1 MKRSIPRSLIN
12 KALQAQ
18 QEASEEREASAE
30 TDAGGPTDSPSV
42 PKPFQRS
49 SAGAGSAWKSG
60 ALAQTQAS
68 LEQNREQIT
77 QDILSGRLEVAI
89 SPNQISDP
97 LGTDRRSDWIEQA
110 AFKSLL
116 RSIEVN
122 GQDTPIL
129 VWPKDE
135 TWAPDPLDPT
145 NVEGVEFVML
155 TGRRRHAVAEQLGL
169 PLRAVLAPADKR
181 EGVSGKFEMLFFR
194 FRENEEREDL
204 SPFERLLSIGEMFET
219 LNATTEGEK
228 LTAVAFAE
236 RVGVHESIISRA
248 RAVFRSRDAIL
259 NAFKNVY
266 EMSFRDLQDALSAV
280 SDKIQ
285 STPKAKPKPTK
296 LMITRKIGSR
306 KLSISSIN
314 GKLSVSA
321 AGLKMDKKGLEG
333 LGDLIADYLQ
343 KHRPDNEA

>member
-1 MKRSIPRSLIN
+1 MKRSIPRSVID
-12 KALQAQ
+12 KAMRAQ
-18 QEASEEREASAE
+18 QEAAGEREVSTE
-30 TDAGGPTDSPSV
+30 TGTGMAKDNPSV
-42 PKPFQRS
+42 PEPFQRS
-49 SAGAGSAWKSG
+49 PAGAGSAWRAG

-68 LEQNREQIT
+68 LEQNREKIA
-77 QDILSGRLEVAI
+77 QDILSGRLELAI
-89 SPNQISDP
+89 SPNLISDP
-97 LGTDRRSDWIEQA
+97 LGTDRRADWIVQD

-135 TWAPDPLDPT
+135 TWAPDPLNPT

-169 PLRAVLAPADKR
+169 PLRAVLAPSDKR
-181 EGVSGKFEMLFFR
+181 EGVTGKFEMLFFR

-204 SPFERLLSIGEMFET
+204 SPFERLFSIGEMFET
-219 LNATTEGEK
+219 LSASTEGHE
-228 LTAVAFAE
+228 LTAVSFAE

-259 NAFKNVY
+259 NTFKNVY
-266 EMSFRDLQDALSAV
+266 EMSFRDLQNALSTV
-280 SDKIQ
+280 SDEKQ
-285 STPKAKPKPTK
+285 ANLKAKSKPKK
-296 LMITRKIGSR
+296 LTVTRKVGNR
-306 KLSISSIN
+306 KLSITSIN

-321 AGLKMDKKGLEG
+321 AGLKIDKKGLEG
-333 LGDLIADYLQ
+333 LGDVIADYLQ

>member
-1 MKRSIPRSLIN
+1 MKRSIPRSLID
-12 KALQAQ
+12 KAMRAQ
-18 QEASEEREASAE
+18 QEAAGDREVSAE
-30 TDAGGPTDSPSV
+30 TGTGMAKDNQSV
-42 PKPFQRS
+42 PELFQRS
-49 SAGAGSAWKSG
+49 PAGAGNAWKAG
-60 ALAQTQAS
+60 ALAQTRAS
-68 LEQNREQIT
+68 LEQNRDQIA
-77 QDILSGRLEVAI
+77 QDILSGRLELAI
-89 SPNQISDP
+89 NPNLISDP
-97 LGTDRRSDWIEQA
+97 LGTDRRVDWIEQE

-135 TWAPDPLDPT
+135 TWAPDPLNPT

-155 TGRRRHAVAEQLGL
+155 TGRRRLAVAEQLGL
-169 PLRAVLAPADKR
+169 PLRAVLAPSDKR
-181 EGVSGKFEMLFFR
+181 EGVTGKFEMLFFR

-204 SPFERLLSIGEMFET
+204 SPFERLFSIGEMFET
-219 LNATTEGEK
+219 LNASTEGHK
-228 LTAVAFAE
+228 LTAVLFAE

-259 NAFKNVY
+259 NTFKNVY
-266 EMSFRDLQDALSAV
+266 EMSFRDLQSALSTV
-280 SDKIQ
+280 SDEKRA
-285 STPKAKPKPTK
+285 SPKAKPKPK
-296 LMITRKIGSR
+296 KMMVTRKIGNR
-306 KLSISSIN
+306 KISITSIN

-321 AGLKMDKKGLEG
+321 AGLKIDKKGLEG

>member
-1 MKRSIPRSLIN
+1 MKRSIPRSLID

-18 QEASEEREASAE
+18 QEAAEGREGSVE
-30 TDAGGPTDSPSV
+30 TDTGSATDSPSV
-42 PKPFQRS
+42 PKPFQRP
-49 SAGAGSAWKSG
+49 SAGAGSAWKAG

-68 LEQNREQIT
+68 LEQNRAQIV
-77 QDILSGRLEVAI
+77 QDILSGRLELAI
-89 SPNQISDP
+89 NPSQISDP
-97 LGTDRRSDWIEQA
+97 LGTDRRADWIEQD
-110 AFKSLL
+110 AFRTLL
-116 RSIEVN
+116 KSIEAN

-135 TWAPDPLDPT
+135 AWVPDPLNPT
-145 NVEGVEFVML
+145 DVEGVEFIML
-155 TGRRRHAVAEQLGL
+155 TGRRRLAVAEKLEL
-169 PLRAVLAPADKR
+169 PLRAVLAPSEKR
-181 EGVSGKFEMLFFR
+181 GSVAGKFEMLFFR
-194 FRENEEREDL
+194 FRENEERENL

-219 LNATTEGEK
+219 LNATKEGQK

-266 EMSFRDLQDALSAV
+266 EMSFRDLQSALATV
-280 SDKIQ
+280 SGEKQ
-285 STPKAKPKPTK
+285 ASLKAKPKPKK
-296 LMITRKIGSR
+296 LMVTRKVGNKKI
-306 KLSISSIN
+306 SITSID

-321 AGLKMDKKGLEG
+321 AGLKIDKKGLEG

-343 KHRPDNEA
+343 KHRSDNEA

>member
-1 MKRSIPRSLIN
+1 MKRSIPRSLID
-12 KALQAQ
+12 KAMQAQ
-18 QEASEEREASAE
+18 QEATEDREVSVE
-30 TDAGGPTDSPSV
+30 TKTGTTTDNPSV
-42 PKPFQRS
+42 PKPLQRS

-68 LEQNREQIT
+68 LEQNREKIT
-77 QDILSGRLEVAI
+77 QDILSGRLELSI
-89 SPNQISDP
+89 NPNQISDP
-97 LGTDRRSDWIEQA
+97 LGTDRRSDWIDQA

-135 TWAPDPLDPT
+135 AWAPDPLDPT

-155 TGRRRHAVAEQLGL
+155 TGRRRHAVAEQLGIT
-169 PLRAVLAPADKR
+169 LRAVLAPAEKR
-181 EGVSGKFEMLFFR
+181 EGVTGKFEMLFFR

-219 LNATTEGEK
+219 LNAATQGEK

-266 EMSFRDLQDALSAV
+266 EMSFRDLQNALSIV
-280 SDKIQ
+280 TGDKQSIQ
-285 STPKAKPKPTK
+285 KAKPNPTK
-296 LMITRKIGSR
+296 LMITRKIGNR
-306 KLSISSIN
+306 ILSISSIN

-321 AGLKMDKKGLEG
+321 AGLNMDKKGLEG
-333 LGDLIADYLQ
+333 LGELIADYLQ
-343 KHRPDNEA
+343 KQRPENEA

>member
-12 KALQAQ
+12 KAIQAQ
-18 QEASEEREASAE
+18 QEATEDRETSAEIDASAS
-30 TDAGGPTDSPSV
+30 TDSPSV
-42 PKPFQRS
+42 TKPFQRS

-68 LEQNREQIT
+68 LMQNREQIA
-77 QDILSGRLEVAI
+77 QDILSGRLELSI
-89 SPNQISDP
+89 NPNQISDP
-97 LGTDRRSDWIEQA
+97 LGTDRRSDWIEQT

-116 RSIEVN
+116 KSIEAN

-145 NVEGVEFVML
+145 NVEGVEFIML
-155 TGRRRHAVAEQLGL
+155 TGRRRHAVAEKLGL
-169 PLRAVLAPADKR
+169 PLRAVLAPSDKR
-181 EGVSGKFEMLFFR
+181 DGVASKFEMLFIR

-219 LNATTEGEK
+219 LNAATKGEK
-228 LTAVAFAE
+228 LTAVSFAE
-236 RVGVHESIISRA
+236 RVGVHESVISRA

-266 EMSFRDLQDALSAV
+266 EMSFRDLQSALSTLSAKKQPPLKV
-280 SDKIQ
+280 
-285 STPKAKPKPTK
+285 KPKPAK

-314 GKLSVSA
+314 GKLSVNA
-321 AGLKMDKKGLEG
+321 AGLKLDKARLEG

-343 KHRPDNEA
+343 KHGPDNET